1 MTYIKVKFENH
12 KVPNEKNHKVPNEK
26 YHKVPNEISETPL
39 LIYESL

>member
-12 KVPNEKNHKVPNEK
+12 KVPNEKNHKVPNE
-26 YHKVPNEISETPL
+26 ISETPL